1 VHIKGFTYLGLLF
14 AVALAGVALALAGV
28 VWQTASKRAKEE
40 QLLFAGGAI
49 RDAIIRYYR
58 STPGGDRQF
67 PRTLQDLVE
76 DPRYVTHERHLRK
89 IYLDP
94 ITGKRDWGLI
104 KGAEGRI
111 MGVYSQ
117 SRETPIKREK
127 FPATFASFEHADRYS
142 DWRFTAEPEDTP
154 ASNAER
160 QPVESINNS
169 AVVKRLPPRQGG
181 R

>member
-1 VHIKGFTYLGLLF
+1 MHFKGFTYLGLLF
-14 AVALAGVALALAGV
+14 AVALAGVALALAGI

-58 STPGGDRQF
+58 RTPGGDREF

-76 DPRYVTHERHLRK
+76 DPRYVTRERHLRK
-89 IYLDP
+89 IYEDP

-111 MGVYSQ
+111 VGVYSQ
-117 SRETPIKREK
+117 SREAPVKREK
-127 FPATFASFEHADRYS
+127 FPHAFASFEHAHRYS
-142 DWRFTAEPEDTP
+142 DWRFTAEPGDTP
-154 ASNAER
+154 ASATER
-160 QPVESINNS
+160 QPVESVNNS
-169 AVVKRLPPRQGG
+169 AVGKRSPQRQGG